1 MSFNWFCLKSAFVWL
16 YYYAVHLIFA
26 NFAWNLRHFQ
36 LVLMQRVFHYITPR
50 VKGFVK
56 MDFVKMSLYNKW
68 IIAYEHYFEGS
79 GDILLH
85 VRVGVYEYW
94 QAWCRG
100 QTNEILSQRSVRDQR
115 LLFIISNPTLQFSG
129 YIGRHDL
136 QCVFVEFRAKV
147 LIAAAWILSFVF
159 ALPILVLFD
168 VTDDNVTYL
177 DKTVTLCDP
186 DFNHIHGPKVK
197 VIFTKL
203 RTFLHQHKLQIFDAG
218 LKRYGH
224 KLRIHS
230 KRCTDLVDFTEPW
243 LINNDVDRSTSRQSR
258 SS

>member
-115 LLFIISNPTLQFSG
+115 LFFYYIKSNFTIFWL
-129 YIGRHDL
+129 YRTT
-136 QCVFVEFRAKV
+136 
-147 LIAAAWILSFVF
+147 WF
-159 ALPILVLFD
+159 AVCFCR
-168 VTDDNVTYL
+168 VQS
-177 DKTVTLCDP
+177 K
-186 DFNHIHGPKVK
+186 GP
-197 VIFTKL
+197 
-203 RTFLHQHKLQIFDAG
+203 
-218 LKRYGH
+218 
-224 KLRIHS
+224 
-230 KRCTDLVDFTEPW
+230 
-243 LINNDVDRSTSRQSR
+243 DRSGVDSLICFCTTNPCPFWCHRR
-258 SS
+258 

>member
-1 MSFNWFCLKSAFVWL
+1 MPWPDQWDSLAEVSKRPTTFFYYIKS
-16 YYYAVHLIFA
+16 
-26 NFAWNLRHFQ
+26 
-36 LVLMQRVFHYITPR
+36 
-50 VKGFVK
+50 
-56 MDFVKMSLYNKW
+56 
-68 IIAYEHYFEGS
+68 
-79 GDILLH
+79 
-85 VRVGVYEYW
+85 
-94 QAWCRG
+94 
-100 QTNEILSQRSVRDQR
+100 
-115 LLFIISNPTLQFSG
+115 PTLQFSS

-186 DFNHIHGPKVK
+186 DFNHIHGPKVR
-197 VIFTKL
+197 VIFTRL
-203 RTFLHQHKLQIFDAG
+203 RTFLHQHKLQIFDAC

-224 KLRIHS
+224 KLRRHS

>member
-1 MSFNWFCLKSAFVWL
+1 
-16 YYYAVHLIFA
+16 
-26 NFAWNLRHFQ
+26 
-36 LVLMQRVFHYITPR
+36 MQRVFHYITPR

-56 MDFVKMSLYNKW
+56 MDFVKISLYNKW

-94 QAWCRG
+94 QAGCRG

-115 LLFIISNPTLQFSG
+115 LFFIISNPTLQFSG

-224 KLRIHS
+224 KLRR
-230 KRCTDLVDFTEPW
+230 RCTDLVDFTEPW

>member
-56 MDFVKMSLYNKW
+56 MDFVKISLYNKW

-115 LLFIISNPTLQFSG
+115 LFFNYIKSNFTIFWL
-129 YIGRHDL
+129 YRTT
-136 QCVFVEFRAKV
+136 
-147 LIAAAWILSFVF
+147 WF
-159 ALPILVLFD
+159 AVCFCR
-168 VTDDNVTYL
+168 VQSE
-177 DKTVTLCDP
+177 
-186 DFNHIHGPKVK
+186 GP
-197 VIFTKL
+197 
-203 RTFLHQHKLQIFDAG
+203 
-218 LKRYGH
+218 
-224 KLRIHS
+224 
-230 KRCTDLVDFTEPW
+230 
-243 LINNDVDRSTSRQSR
+243 DRSGLDSLICFCTTNPCPVWCHRR
-258 SS
+258 

>member
-115 LLFIISNPTLQFSG
+115 LFFIISNQQLYNFLVISDDM
-129 YIGRHDL
+129 I
-136 QCVFVEFRAKV
+136 CSVFFCRVQSE
-147 LIAAAWILSFVF
+147 
-159 ALPILVLFD
+159 
-168 VTDDNVTYL
+168 
-177 DKTVTLCDP
+177 
-186 DFNHIHGPKVK
+186 GP
-197 VIFTKL
+197 
-203 RTFLHQHKLQIFDAG
+203 
-218 LKRYGH
+218 
-224 KLRIHS
+224 
-230 KRCTDLVDFTEPW
+230 
-243 LINNDVDRSTSRQSR
+243 DRSGVDSLICFCTTNPCPFWCHRR
-258 SS
+258 